1 MDGYLKNNNDDD
13 EEEEE
18 VEDMIS
24 YASSPLGNS
33 TISILTLFS
42 SFPENINPAR
52 S

>member
-1 MDGYLKNNNDDD
+1 MDGYLKNHNDDD

-18 VEDMIS
+18 DMIA